1 MSKVKDG
8 VKRWLQENAE
18 SGVAYVY
25 DDSPLFPY
33 IKEHQKQVSYSLA
46 VDIYYHKD
54 KNYFEVLL
62 H

>member
-1 MSKVKDG
+1 MSKVKIG

-25 DDSPLFPY
+25 DDNPLFPY
-33 IKEHQKQVSYSLA
+33 IKEHQRQVAYSLV

>member
-8 VKRWLQENAE
+8 IKRWLQENAE

-25 DDSPLFPY
+25 EDNPLFTY

-62 H
+62 N